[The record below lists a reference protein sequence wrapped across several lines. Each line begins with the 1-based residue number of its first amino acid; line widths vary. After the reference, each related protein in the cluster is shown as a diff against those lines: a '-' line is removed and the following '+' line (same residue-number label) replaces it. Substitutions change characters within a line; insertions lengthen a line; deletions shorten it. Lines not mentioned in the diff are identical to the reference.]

1 MIKTWNRLSREIPYS
16 TLDLVFLYVALRLH
30 ENRCLQTCFVHCT
43 TWHYRWPCWRM
54 QSTSVYNRSAYCSSR
69 KKRKKGAQ
77 HLQTIPKVY
86 IVLRWQHQFWK
97 TRSFYVHSDLILLWT
112 ITDSSEAPGKP
123 PTRSYWVHPYPL
135 RTPRLQHDV
144 CKLLQPRSV
153 VCLAY
158 AYAFCYCLRRLS
170 RYWLFFTMSILVRTR
185 WSFFLPAWPGQR
197 D

>member
-1 MIKTWNRLSREIPYS
+1 MSLWDCMRTDVYRHVSCI
-16 TLDLVFLYVALRLH
+16 ALHDIIVDHVDVCKAL
-30 ENRCLQTCFVHCT
+30 
-43 TWHYRWPCWRM
+43 
-54 QSTSVYNRSAYCSSR
+54 QSTTGLDIVLPGRRRRR
-69 KKRKKGAQ
+69 KKRAQ
-77 HLQTIPKVY
+77 HFQTIPKVY

-185 WSFFLPAWPGQR
+185 WSFFLPAWPGLASEIRPSLCTVWQG
-197 D
+197 